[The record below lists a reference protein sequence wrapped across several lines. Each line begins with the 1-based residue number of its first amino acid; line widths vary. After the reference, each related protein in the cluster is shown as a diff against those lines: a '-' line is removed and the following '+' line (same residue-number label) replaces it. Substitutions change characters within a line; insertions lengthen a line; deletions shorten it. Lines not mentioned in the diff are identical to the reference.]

1 VLIYGHY
8 DVIAAENEKNL
19 WGTDPFTLTGKNG
32 YLYGRGTS
40 DNKVSL
46 TIDVILYIYLLI
58 LFLYMNRDRF
68 LLPFLL

>member
-1 VLIYGHY
+1 MLIYGHY